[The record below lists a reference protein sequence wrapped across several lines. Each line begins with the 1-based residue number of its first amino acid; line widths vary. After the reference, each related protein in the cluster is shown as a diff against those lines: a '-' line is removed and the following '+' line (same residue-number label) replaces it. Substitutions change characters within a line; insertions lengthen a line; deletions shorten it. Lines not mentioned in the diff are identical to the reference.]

1 MIDEKNV
8 EGKYSRAVPTRTGA
22 VEAAK
27 HHSYTKEVARALR
40 DFTEEER
47 EKYRKTPF
55 CETCDSKDC
64 GFDKATRGCPFHLCE
79 RDELIRR
86 MVKYADTASEFN
98 ENNHDEFDEM
108 YDRLYAAAHSVYN
121 VNAIDVYAVW
131 AHNQVCPKCD
141 GSGVTV
147 GLDIESCGYCDGSG
161 LISRKLKPGF
171 HYAYCAFTRRAN
183 YIGFNCFGEDE
194 KSMIEMVNHHNE
206 MAEKFDVGS
215 KQEYVSLI
223 LSNRLK
229 GADLGYVSSG
239 GDSEVGETLV
249 VINAETNKIIMAG
262 DWQTIH
268 ELYGVDQFMDI
279 EFVTSGKAI
288 VETLTNY
295 NSKYHT
301 MTNDFADRLF
311 SQMFANIVTDA
322 ITHASYGGVENL
334 VAKYTEKYQSI
345 QDIIANI
352 TKHLELKVAETY
364 VVSGEYGRIIH
375 KIIDDFA
382 MIGMTI
388 SQADAATII
397 NLSSLTT
404 EEYITVANIMDHSA
418 VGIFLVEYI
427 LLMGEYAEL
436 TEGD

>member
-8 EGKYSRAVPTRTGA
+8 EGKYGRSVPTRTGA
-22 VEAAK
+22 VESAK
-27 HHSYTKEVARALR
+27 HHSYTKDVARVLR
-40 DFTEEER
+40 DFTEEEK

-55 CETCDSKDC
+55 CEACDSKDC

-79 RDELIRR
+79 RDELVRR
-86 MVKYADTASEFN
+86 MVKYVDTAPESN

-131 AHNQVCPKCD
+131 ARNQVCPKCD

-194 KSMIEMVNHHNE
+194 KSMIEMVNHYNE

-249 VINAETNKIIMAG
+249 VINAETNKIIMTG

-311 SQMFANIVTDA
+311 SQMFTNIVTDA
-322 ITHASYGGVENL
+322 IAHASYGGVENL

>member
-8 EGKYSRAVPTRTGA
+8 EGKYGRSVPTRTGA
-22 VEAAK
+22 VESAK
-27 HHSYTKEVARALR
+27 HHSYTKDVARVLR
-40 DFTEEER
+40 DFTEEEK

-55 CETCDSKDC
+55 CEACDSKDC

-171 HYAYCAFTRRAN
+171 HYAYCAFTRRAS

-194 KSMIEMVNHHNE
+194 KPMIEMVNHHNE
-206 MAEKFDVGS
+206 MAEKFNVGS

-223 LSNRLK
+223 LSDRLK

-249 VINAETNKIIMAG
+249 VINAETNKIIMTG

>member
-8 EGKYSRAVPTRTGA
+8 EGKYGRAVPTRTGA
-22 VEAAK
+22 VEATK
-27 HHSYTKEVARALR
+27 HQSYTKDVARALR
-40 DFTEEER
+40 DFTEEEKK
-47 EKYRKTPF
+47 KYRETPF
-55 CETCDSKDC
+55 CEACDSKDC

-86 MVKYADTASEFN
+86 MVKYADNASEVN

-108 YDRLYAAAHSVYN
+108 YDRLYATAHSVYN
-121 VNAIDVYAVW
+121 VNAIDVYTVW
-131 AHNQVCPKCD
+131 AHNQICPKCD

-147 GLDIESCGYCDGSG
+147 GLAIEPCGYCNGGG
-161 LISRKLKPGF
+161 LVPRKLKPGF
-171 HYAYCAFTRRAN
+171 HYAYCAFTRSAN

-194 KSMIEMVNHHNE
+194 KPMIEMVNHHNE
-206 MAEKFDVGS
+206 MVEKFGIGS

-223 LSNRLK
+223 LSDRLK

-239 GDSEVGETLV
+239 GDSETGETLV
-249 VINAETNKIIMAG
+249 VINAETNKIIMTG

-279 EFVTSGKAI
+279 EFVTSGKVI

-311 SQMFANIVTDA
+311 SQMFANTVADA

-334 VAKYTEKYQSI
+334 VSKYTEKYQSI
-345 QDIIANI
+345 QDIRANI
-352 TKHLELKVAETY
+352 AKHLELKVVETY

-388 SQADAATII
+388 SQVDAATII

-404 EEYITVANIMDHSA
+404 EEYITIANIMDHSA

-436 TEGD
+436 TEGE